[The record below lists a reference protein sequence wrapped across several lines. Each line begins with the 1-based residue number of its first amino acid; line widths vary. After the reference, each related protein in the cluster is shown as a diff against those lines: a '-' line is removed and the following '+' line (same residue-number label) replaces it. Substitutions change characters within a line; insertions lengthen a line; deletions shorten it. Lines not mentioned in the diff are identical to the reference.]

1 MRLKNDRY
9 SHPFMGKKHYEY
21 HCVSDGADSYFLCRR
36 SETAELI
43 KKAEQERDN
52 ILNEL
57 KTFYTGNIGIR
68 IYTADHV
75 EGASIAGDL
84 TVNGE
89 ICRKYDPVDLC
100 FLELNELMLKR
111 MIELGISSRREE
123 EQQ

>member
-1 MRLKNDRY
+1 MNKEHAD
-9 SHPFMGKKHYEY
+9 
-21 HCVSDGADSYFLCRR
+21 DSYFLCRR

-43 KKAEQERDN
+43 KKAEQERDK

-68 IYTADHV
+68 IYAADHV

-89 ICRKYDPVDLC
+89 ICRQYDPVDLC

-111 MIELGISSRREE
+111 MIELGISPRREE
-123 EQQ
+123 EQ